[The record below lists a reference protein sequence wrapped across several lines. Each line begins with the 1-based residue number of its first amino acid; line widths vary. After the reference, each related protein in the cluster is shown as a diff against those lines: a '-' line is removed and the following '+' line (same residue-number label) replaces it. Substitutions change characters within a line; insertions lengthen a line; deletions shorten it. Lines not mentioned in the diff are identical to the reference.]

1 MINYLSCRNEMKE
14 SKDTLSA
21 NIMKLME
28 RMNLDRQILFKEKME
43 VLLKDSE
50 IEQDDNRMQ
59 ARRPAHRLEMK
70 RLKNQ
75 VNHKR
80 QTR

>member
-1 MINYLSCRNEMKE
+1 MKE

-43 VLLKDSE
+43 VLLKDSG
-50 IEQDDNRMQ
+50 N
-59 ARRPAHRLEMK
+59 
-70 RLKNQ
+70 
-75 VNHKR
+75 
-80 QTR
+80 

>member
-1 MINYLSCRNEMKE
+1 MKE

-43 VLLKDSE
+43 VLLKDSGNL
-50 IEQDDNRMQ
+50 QNDNLTQ
-59 ARRPAHRLEMK
+59 IK
-70 RLKNQ
+70 RVKNQ

-80 QTR
+80 QAR